1 MAEHLETF
9 TIDAKR
15 TDVRDLCVKY
25 MTGFKYRLTEE
36 EGQSLQFEKGMKRKN
51 LFTFSFDKAYKT
63 VALSIVGSDHV
74 PVTTVSITFRL
85 PYLGLRKD
93 EVEAI
98 RSMTKALKE
107 FILISVGYDAS

>member
-36 EGQSLQFEKGMKRKN
+36 DGQSLHFETGMKRKN
-51 LFTFSFDKAYKT
+51 LFTFSFEKAYKA

-74 PVTTVSITFRL
+74 PVTTVSIMFRL
-85 PYLGLRKD
+85 PFLALRKN
-93 EVEAI
+93 EVESI
-98 RSMTKALKE
+98 RSMTKALRE